1 MNNQSVASVLVIDDD
16 SIIRTS
22 LRNYLE
28 DNDYI
33 VFEASSGSAGLKA
46 LEKEKI
52 DLVLV
57 DLRMVGMDGLDVL
70 ASVKEKY
77 PKLPII
83 VLSGAGVISDV
94 IMALRLGAWNY
105 LLKPIEDFS
114 VLKHALDNAFERAS
128 LIEQNRKYQ
137 ENLERLVEE
146 RTAAL
151 EHQLSE
157 RIKTEKQLLL
167 RTQELESYSY
177 VISHDLKEPLRN
189 IGAFAHFLNED
200 HAKSLDE
207 KGLEYLYHITS
218 SIKRMSNLVDDLLHL
233 SRIGKR
239 YTEFAL
245 VDLNEVIDHAK
256 VELYELIR
264 TNNVEFEVG
273 EMPQI
278 VCQRTWMIEIFKN
291 LISNGIKYNDRKSK
305 LIKIN
310 CLESSK
316 DYSVFVED
324 NGIGMA
330 EKFHDK
336 IFELFRRLHPRDKYE
351 GTGAGLAVV
360 KTILAQHG
368 GSINVERSSLGQGTT
383 MKFIV
388 PKLILE
394 GAAEYESGGKA

>member
-1 MNNQSVASVLVIDDD
+1 MNNQFIASVLLIDDD
-16 SIIRTS
+16 SIIRSS

-28 DNDYI
+28 DNDYA
-33 VFEASSGSAGLKA
+33 VFEASSGAVGLEI

-70 ASVKEKY
+70 AVVKEKY

-83 VLSGAGVISDV
+83 VLSGEGVIADV

-114 VLKHALDNAFERAS
+114 VLKHALDNALERVS

-137 ENLERLVEE
+137 EGLEKLVEE

-157 RIKTEKQLLL
+157 KLKTEKQLLL
-167 RTQELESYSY
+167 RMQELESYSY

-200 HAKSLDE
+200 YSKCLDK
-207 KGLEYLYHITS
+207 KGLEYLYHIIS
-218 SIKRMSNLVDDLLHL
+218 SIKRMSNLVDDLLYL

-245 VDLNEVIDHAK
+245 VDLIEVIEYAK
-256 VELYELIR
+256 LELYELIR
-264 TNNVEFEVG
+264 TKDVKFEVG

-291 LISNGIKYNDRKSK
+291 LISNGIKYNDGKNK

-316 DYSVFVED
+316 DYSIFVED
-324 NGIGMA
+324 NGIGIT

-336 IFELFRRLHPRDKYE
+336 IFELFRRLHSRDKYE

-360 KTILAQHG
+360 KTILTQHG
-368 GSINVERSSLGQGTT
+368 GSINVERSSLGEGTT
-383 MKFIV
+383 MKFII
-388 PKLILE
+388 PKLILDGVVADEE
-394 GAAEYESGGKA
+394 GGNQ

>member
-1 MNNQSVASVLVIDDD
+1 MNNQPITSVLVVDDD
-16 SIIRTS
+16 NIIRSS

-28 DNDYI
+28 DNEYA
-33 VFEASSGSAGLKA
+33 VFEASSGADGLKV
-46 LEKEKI
+46 LEKERV

-57 DLRMVGMDGLDVL
+57 DLRMVGMDGLEVL
-70 ASVKEKY
+70 AFVKEKY

-94 IMALRLGAWNY
+94 IKALRLGAWNY
-105 LLKPIEDFS
+105 LLKPIEDLS
-114 VLKHALDNAFERAS
+114 VLKHALDNALEKVS

-137 ENLERLVEE
+137 ENLEKLVKE

-151 EHQLSE
+151 EHELAA
-157 RIKTEKQLLL
+157 RIKTEKQLFL

-200 HAKSLDE
+200 YSKCLDE

-239 YTEFAL
+239 FTEFAL
-245 VDLNEVIDHAK
+245 VDLNEIIEHAK
-256 VELYELIR
+256 LELYELIR
-264 TNNVEFEVG
+264 TNDVVFEIG

-291 LISNGIKYNDRKSK
+291 LIGNGIKYNENAKRI
-305 LIKIN
+305 IKIN
-310 CLESSK
+310 CIESSK
-316 DYSVFVED
+316 DYAFFVED
-324 NGIGMA
+324 NGIGIA
-330 EKFHDK
+330 EKFHEK
-336 IFELFRRLHPRDKYE
+336 IFELFRRLHSRDKYD

-360 KTILAQHG
+360 KTIITQHG
-368 GSINVERSSLGQGTT
+368 GSINVERSSFDRGTT
-383 MKFIV
+383 MKFII
-388 PKLILE
+388 PKLILKSINE
-394 GAAEYESGGKA
+394 GEEGET